1 MAVLNGGMN
10 GAAACFAAYQAEF
23 QATPRVLPD
32 VCPYPIRDQYP
43 ETQKEVAS
51 YETTSCESN
60 LKPLSD
66 LLCDLCSLA
75 LTIAEI
81 IKLCSSDLTL
91 TNNVDVIDL
100 G

>member
-1 MAVLNGGMN
+1 MSTKTAIFQKKRTLLSDRQEKTSKKTASIETVLN
-10 GAAACFAAYQAEF
+10 A
-23 QATPRVLPD
+23 RL
-32 VCPYPIRDQYP
+32 R
-43 ETQKEVAS
+43 
-51 YETTSCESN
+51 
-60 LKPLSD
+60 LRLD

-81 IKLCSSDLTL
+81 IELCSSDLTL

>member
-1 MAVLNGGMN
+1 MEKHDFLSFSRKKQQAKTAPFSKLPTKKTVSIETVLNV
-10 GAAACFAAYQAEF
+10 
-23 QATPRVLPD
+23 RL
-32 VCPYPIRDQYP
+32 
-43 ETQKEVAS
+43 S
-51 YETTSCESN
+51 
-60 LKPLSD
+60 LLSD

>member
-1 MAVLNGGMN
+1 MTVPKGLFFRDLDHV
-10 GAAACFAAYQAEF
+10 FAKTYTKTAYFSKKGTVTAK
-23 QATPRVLPD
+23 ATA
-32 VCPYPIRDQYP
+32 
-43 ETQKEVAS
+43 QKEVAS
-51 YETTSCESN
+51 YETTPCKSN
-60 LKPLSD
+60 LKPLLD

>member
-1 MAVLNGGMN
+1 MIFVYIFVDSENANISEKAN
-10 GAAACFAAYQAEF
+10 N
-23 QATPRVLPD
+23 TK
-32 VCPYPIRDQYP
+32 
-43 ETQKEVAS
+43 KEVAS

-81 IKLCSSDLTL
+81 IELCSSDLTL